1 MSDIDSQFQTAT
13 AEAKNL
19 PNRPDDDTM
28 LRMYALYK
36 QATEGDVTGDRP
48 GLFDFVGGAKFDAWK
63 TLQGTPKDQAKA
75 QYVALVKSLGGD
87 VEG

>member
-13 AEAKNL
+13 SEAKNL

-28 LRMYALYK
+28 LRLYALYK
-36 QATEGDVTGDRP
+36 QATEGDVRGDRP

-63 TLQGTPKDQAKA
+63 ALQGTPQDQAKA
-75 QYVALVKSLGGD
+75 QYVALVKSLGGK
-87 VEG
+87 VGK